1 MTWLYSDAVRL
12 LTLPCGHTRYILW
25 GTYGRN
31 PRPAKVEIR
40 IQRLYCKICACTHAV
55 IPAFLLGR
63 VHYTLA
69 TVGPYFDR
77 LAAEPISIATA
88 WKTDTA
94 AGFPLDLSTLYRWF
108 KRLAIRLLLLL
119 SLLEKE
125 LLELAPQTSLASLE
139 KLLLTRAACH
149 SRPTGSVLTLHA
161 LCQTTFTLAKHL
173 LRINNQLLRIPR
185 HQKLEPLGFLNFF
198 AWQKIGQAL
207 LSPLPEPSVPKDTP
221 LPQKSHPPPP
231 ALAPPTHLAHG

>member
-1 MTWLYSDAVRL
+1 MDWLLSEAVHL

-31 PRPAKVEIR
+31 SRPGKVEIR

-77 LAAEPISIATA
+77 LAADHISIAAA
-88 WKTDTA
+88 WKSDTA
-94 AGFPLDLSTLYRWF
+94 LSFPLDLSTLYRWF
-108 KRLAIRLLLLL
+108 KRLAIRLSELL
-119 SLLEKE
+119 SVLEKE
-125 LLELAPQTSLASLE
+125 LLELAPQTSLQALE
-139 KLLLTRAACH
+139 KLLVTRTACH
-149 SRPTGSVLTLHA
+149 SSPTGSVLTLHA
-161 LCQTTFTLAKHL
+161 LCQTSFALAKYL
-173 LRINNQLLRIPR
+173 LRINNQLLRTPR

-198 AWQKIGQAL
+198 AWQKTGQML
-207 LSPLPEPSVPKDTP
+207 LSPLPETSAPKDSP

-231 ALAPPTHLAHG
+231 ALASPTHFAHG

>member
-1 MTWLYSDAVRL
+1 
-12 LTLPCGHTRYILW
+12 
-25 GTYGRN
+25 
-31 PRPAKVEIR
+31 
-40 IQRLYCKICACTHAV
+40 
-55 IPAFLLGR
+55 LGR
-63 VHYTLA
+63 VHYSLA

-77 LAAEPISIATA
+77 LATEPISIAAA

-119 SLLEKE
+119 SLLEK
-125 LLELAPQTSLASLE
+125 S
-139 KLLLTRAACH
+139 
-149 SRPTGSVLTLHA
+149 
-161 LCQTTFTLAKHL
+161 FMLAKHL
-173 LRINNQLLRIPR
+173 LRINHQLLRIPP

-207 LSPLPEPSVPKDTP
+207 LSPLPETLGPKDSP

-231 ALAPPTHLAHG
+231 ELAPPTHFAHG